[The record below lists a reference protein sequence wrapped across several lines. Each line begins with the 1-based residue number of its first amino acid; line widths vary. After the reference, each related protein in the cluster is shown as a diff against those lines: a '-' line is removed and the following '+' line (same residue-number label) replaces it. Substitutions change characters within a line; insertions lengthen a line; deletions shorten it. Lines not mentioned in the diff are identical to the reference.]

1 MQPLYFTILALIFV
15 TVAAAFAL
23 AHRLAQ
29 GRVIF
34 DDTPDTPAPF
44 GYRMA
49 WVAVRTRDA
58 ARVIQ
63 VLGLRPQEHAN
74 WRTGI
79 GTVYDTSLG
88 ETHLYVTP
96 PVNGWTFVVGQS
108 LPQPLGPGFVDKCI
122 PMLLDLAAKFP
133 EAQYFLSSP
142 AIEFYAWARVF
153 NGKLVRAFAIGD
165 EGIIW
170 NKGKATPDE
179 RNLGLKLTEA
189 RSGRG
194 RKETAAMLVYPTE
207 AHVMYLAGC
216 WSLDPTSIASKGVD
230 QATGYICAPPAKW
243 RPERLRRTA

>member
-1 MQPLYFTILALIFV
+1 MYFTILALIFV

-34 DDTPDTPAPF
+34 DATPDTPAPF

-49 WVAVRTRDA
+49 WVAVRTRDT
-58 ARVIQ
+58 ARVIE
-63 VLGLRPQEHAN
+63 VLGLRAQEQAN

-79 GTVYDTSLG
+79 GTVYDARLG
-88 ETHLYVTP
+88 EAHLYVTP
-96 PVNGWTFVVGQS
+96 PINGWTFVVGQC
-108 LPQPLGPGFVDKCI
+108 LPQPLGGGFVDKCT
-122 PMLLDLAAKFP
+122 PMMLDLAAKFP

-179 RNLGLKLTEA
+179 RNLGLKLTETKN
-189 RSGRG
+189 GRG
-194 RKETAAMLVYPTE
+194 RKAESAAMLVYPTE

-230 QATGYICAPPAKW
+230 RGAGYICIPPGKW
-243 RPERLRRTA
+243 RPERMRKTA